1 MPEHRCERPPDELP
15 NDRRCCGSGR
25 SSGVA
30 PSISL
35 TIGQRCP
42 DYSAQRLVAGAFTA
56 EGEIEYRN
64 AGMHMDRDGVT
75 VVRTYRQQGPR
86 CLDHLYDLLPGLQE
100 YAEAKLAKIGQNGE
114 LALAA

>member
-15 NDRRCCGSGR
+15 DDRRCRGSGR

-42 DYSAQRLVAGAFTA
+42 DYSAQRLVAGAFT
-56 EGEIEYRN
+56 GNYR
-64 AGMHMDRDGVT
+64 R
-75 VVRTYRQQGPR
+75 GPR
-86 CLDHLYDLLPGLQE
+86 LRLPSAKRIGLLPQDSK
-100 YAEAKLAKIGQNGE
+100 YNF
-114 LALAA
+114 

>member
-42 DYSAQRLVAGAFTA
+42 DYSAQRLVAGAFTSSSFKSGYNKA
-56 EGEIEYRN
+56 
-64 AGMHMDRDGVT
+64 RDNVD
-75 VVRTYRQQGPR
+75 P
-86 CLDHLYDLLPGLQE
+86 P
-100 YAEAKLAKIGQNGE
+100 N
-114 LALAA
+114 